1 MLDIHDVSFDYGRC
15 DKVLRSV
22 SLHVSQANIV
32 GLIGPNGSGKTTL
45 INLVCDVLDLQTG
58 HITMLGQR
66 HVSAE
71 SKISIIHVGSNDDVP
86 SFLTGW
92 EYVSTLARLYG
103 VHVDRSEVDSMF
115 ALFGMKGVQDRLID
129 SYSHGM
135 RKKTQ
140 LCCAFLLQCPLTI
153 VDETLNGIDIDAWY
167 LCIERFLR
175 MREKGL
181 SILICSHDF
190 ALLERIT
197 DQIVL
202 LRNGRMDTPLPT
214 RSVVDGYGGI
224 SEWYCVKTLEAGL

>member
-1 MLDIHDVSFDYGRC
+1 
-15 DKVLRSV
+15 
-22 SLHVSQANIV
+22 
-32 GLIGPNGSGKTTL
+32 
-45 INLVCDVLDLQTG
+45 
-58 HITMLGQR
+58 
-66 HVSAE
+66 
-71 SKISIIHVGSNDDVP
+71 
-86 SFLTGW
+86 
-92 EYVSTLARLYG
+92 
-103 VHVDRSEVDSMF
+103 MF
-115 ALFGMKGVQDRLID
+115 ALFGMEGVQDRLID

-181 SILICSHDF
+181 SMLICSHDF
-190 ALLERIT
+190 ALLEQVT

-202 LRNGRMDTPLPT
+202 LRNGRMDAPLPT

-224 SEWYCVKTLEAGL
+224 SEWYRAKTLEAGP